1 MKLIRGIDLIFSLPY
16 IYSHLNGFNHNFLFK
31 SVITNEAKYNRKK
44 NSPEWFAEFFIIF
57 FGRSKDKVQSDIF
70 HKIKCRIQLL
80 KIEQKKYNKDVFL
93 PYIILYDAEPEIR
106 YARILIIKVYGF
118 YRKLY

>member
-1 MKLIRGIDLIFSLPY
+1 MKQSITEKKTVQNDLQ
-16 IYSHLNGFNHNFLFK
+16 NFLLF
-31 SVITNEAKYNRKK
+31 
-44 NSPEWFAEFFIIF
+44 F

-106 YARILIIKVYGF
+106 YAHILIIKVYGF